1 MTTRTARRLAGGF
14 TATAAVFALSGGMAR
29 ADHDHFIYQPEQ
41 GNHPATCRYIS
52 AGQTE
57 KLATDPGGHAF
68 HDHVHIGQPGSDTNG
83 TDFDKSSNA
92 GLYVCEF
99 VNEPAS

>member
-1 MTTRTARRLAGGF
+1 
-14 TATAAVFALSGGMAR
+14 
-29 ADHDHFIYQPEQ
+29 
-41 GNHPATCRYIS
+41 
-52 AGQTE
+52 
-57 KLATDPGGHAF
+57 LATDPGGHAF
-68 HDHVHIGQPGSDTNG
+68 HDHVHIGQPGSDTTG